1 MRHRVYGKKLG
12 RNGGER
18 KALKLALTR
27 ALLEHGRIHTTRAK
41 ADFVRANVE
50 KLISLAKRSAK
61 AGNPAGVVHAQRL
74 AASRLNNDRELV
86 HKLFAEIAPR
96 FENRPGGYTRI
107 LRVSPR
113 HGDSAEM
120 VLLELTEREE
130 ATA

>member
-27 ALLEHGRIHTTRAK
+27 ALLENGRIHTTRAK

-50 KLISLAKRSAK
+50 KLITLAKRSK
-61 AGNPAGVVHAQRL
+61 AGDAAGVVHAQRL
-74 AASRLNNDRELV
+74 AASRLNNDRALV
-86 HKLFAEIAPR
+86 NKLFAEIAPR

-107 LRVSPR
+107 LRVAPR
-113 HGDSAEM
+113 HGDSADM
-120 VLLELTEREE
+120 VLLELTERED

>member
-18 KALKLALTR
+18 KALKLALTL
-27 ALLEHGRIHTTRAK
+27 ALLEHGRIRTTRAK

-50 KLISLAKRSAK
+50 KLITLAKRSK
-61 AGNPAGVVHAQRL
+61 AGDAAGVVHAQRL

-86 HKLFAEIAPR
+86 HKLFTEIAPR

-107 LRVSPR
+107 YKIEPR
-113 HGDSAEM
+113 SGDRAEM
-120 VLLELTEREE
+120 VLLELTERED

>member
-18 KALKLALTR
+18 KALKLALTL
-27 ALLEHGRIHTTRAK
+27 ALLEHGRIRTTRAK

-50 KLISLAKRSAK
+50 KLITLAKRSK
-61 AGNPAGVVHAQRL
+61 AGDASGVVHAQRL
-74 AASRLNNDRELV
+74 AASRLNNNREVV

-107 LRVSPR
+107 YKIEPR
-113 HGDSAEM
+113 HGDRAEM
-120 VLLELTEREE
+120 VLIELTERED

>member
-27 ALLEHGRIHTTRAK
+27 ALLENGRIHTTRAK
-41 ADFVRANVE
+41 AEFVRANVE
-50 KLISLAKRSAK
+50 KLITLAKRSKSGDA
-61 AGNPAGVVHAQRL
+61 ARIVHAQRL
-74 AASRLNNDRELV
+74 AASRLNNDRVLV
-86 HKLFAEIAPR
+86 NKLFSEIAPR

-107 LRVSPR
+107 LRVAPR
-113 HGDSAEM
+113 HGDSADM
-120 VLLELTEREE
+120 VLIELTEREE

>member
-12 RNGGER
+12 RNSSQR

-27 ALLEHGRIHTTRAK
+27 SLLENGRIHTTRAK

-50 KLISLAKRSAK
+50 KLITLAKRSAK
-61 AGNPAGVVHAQRL
+61 AGDAAGIVHAQRL

-86 HKLFAEIAPR
+86 KKLFSEIAPR

-107 LRVSPR
+107 LRVEPR
-113 HGDSAEM
+113 KGDSAEM

>member
-18 KALKLALTR
+18 KALKLSLTL
-27 ALLEHGRIHTTRAK
+27 ALLEHGRIRTTRAK
-41 ADFVRANVE
+41 ADFVRSNVE
-50 KLISLAKRSAK
+50 KLITLAKRSK
-61 AGNPAGVVHAQRL
+61 AGDASGVVHAQRL

-107 LRVSPR
+107 YKIEPR
-113 HGDSAEM
+113 HGDRAEM
-120 VLLELTEREE
+120 VLLELTERED